1 MLCSHR
7 LPGCLLLYIGAF
19 LALMLPL
26 AACGGSNPQTAR
38 PTPTPNPSMAMV
50 PFDLGIPKDA
60 MNAQVVGN
68 LPATTRLHA
77 IISFKSNDT
86 LLNQLSKQQVQSGKN
101 QDLSSLAN
109 QLGINDQQYQQIKQ
123 YFGVQ
128 GASLQLSK
136 LHTNLTIDAPAST
149 FASLLHTQF
158 VYRQYKG
165 RKFFAPVSTLQLPLA
180 IADHIT
186 AISGLDNYGQPMH
199 PAIALSPLS
208 PLSSRQA
215 HGKAQASCSDQ
226 FNNVI
231 TLQQLR
237 HAYGFDR
244 LYSQGW
250 SGRGATIILGEL
262 GAFNTHDVQLYM
274 SCAGFNGR
282 VSFVNVDNVP
292 PTDTTGPWSEEA
304 TMDLEL
310 VIGLA
315 PNANIMVYQTAQ
327 DLEDANGDPVDSL
340 HEILQ
345 QIIQDN
351 TNNQTAKVVSLSMG
365 TAEQLE
371 TSSDVDTLSND
382 MKILTQGEHITVFAS
397 SGDCGAY
404 AEAYDPMG
412 DPNRLDVNYPA
423 SDPDVVGV
431 GGTLMQTDA
440 TGTRL
445 DETVWSP
452 RPRTATCENSW
463 GSGGGLSSFFQ
474 RSNWQMGNGV
484 LNNQYVNNNPN
495 DGRQVPDVAAAADKM
510 LMIYDNQWR
519 YAGGTS
525 AAAPIW
531 ATGFELINTGLIS
544 TTRYYLAGPA
554 ILYNAANHSGNLQPF
569 YNVDQGN
576 NLYYTATPG
585 WNFCTGLG
593 TPNLSALYQVF
604 YNIIKASV
612 SNG

>member
-1 MLCSHR
+1 MLCGRR
-7 LPGCLLLYIGAF
+7 LSGRILLYISIF
-19 LALMLPL
+19 LALVLPL
-26 AACGGSNPQTAR
+26 TACGGNNTQTAK
-38 PTPTPNPSMAMV
+38 PTPTPTSSVAMV
-50 PFDLGIPKDA
+50 PFDLGIPKEA
-60 MNAQVVGN
+60 MNAQIVGN
-68 LPATTRLHA
+68 LPATTKLHA

-86 LLNQLSKQQVQSGKN
+86 LLNQLNKQQVQTGKN

-109 QLGINDQQYQQIKQ
+109 QLGITNQQYQQIEQ

-136 LHTNLTIDAPAST
+136 LHTNLSIDAPAST
-149 FASLLHTQF
+149 FANLLHTQF

-165 RKFFAPVSTLQLPLA
+165 RKFFAPASPLQLPRS
-180 IADHIT
+180 IADHIS
-186 AISGLDNYGQPMH
+186 AISGLDSYGRPMN
-199 PAIALSPLS
+199 PAITLTPLQS
-208 PLSSRQA
+208 
-215 HGKAQASCSDQ
+215 HKKGQASCSDQ

-237 HAYGFDR
+237 HAYGFDT
-244 LYSQGW
+244 LYAQGW
-250 SGRGATIILGEL
+250 SGQGATIILGEL
-262 GAFNTHDVQLYM
+262 GAFNSHDVQLYM
-274 SCAGFNGR
+274 NCAGFNGK
-282 VSFVNVDNVP
+282 VSYVNVDNVP

-404 AEAYDPMG
+404 AEAYDPTG

-423 SDPDVVGV
+423 SDPTVVGV
-431 GGTLMQTDA
+431 GGTLMQTNA
-440 TGTRL
+440 VGTRL
-445 DETVWSP
+445 GEAVWSP
-452 RPRTATCENSW
+452 RPKTATCENSW
-463 GSGGGLSSFFQ
+463 GSGGGLSSLFQ
-474 RSNWQMGNGV
+474 RSSWQAGNGV
-484 LNNQYVNNNPN
+484 LNNQYVHNNPN
-495 DGRQVPDVAAAADKM
+495 GGREVPDIAAAADKM
-510 LMIYDNQWR
+510 LMIYDNQWQ

-531 ATGFELINTGLIS
+531 ATGFELVNTGLIR
-544 TTRYYLAGPA
+544 TTQYYLAGPA
-554 ILYNAANHSGNLQPF
+554 VFYDAANHSGTLHPF
-569 YNVDQGN
+569 YNVEQGN
-576 NLYYTATPG
+576 NLYYPATPG

-593 TPNLSALYQVF
+593 TPNLSALYLVF
-604 YNIIKASV
+604 YNLIKANA